1 MKSHNAMK
9 DAEAVDAGWEA
20 TRGAIYGA
28 IKWGAVTAVLGGIG
42 YAVSPLYRG
51 LTVQF
56 KVYVFLSLVRNQLLL
71 PTVLEFTHPERGT
84 RQQLHPDVRHGL
96 WQHDR
101 SRPPAARVRG
111 ASEDTETTPE
121 GQGDVAEIRRRVWQG
136 R

>member
-56 KVYVFLSLVRNQLLL
+56 KVYIQMSGMVFGSMIEADHRLR
-71 PTVLEFTHPERGT
+71 EYE
-84 RQQLHPDVRHGL
+84 
-96 WQHDR
+96 
-101 SRPPAARVRG
+101 ARVRIQKRLQRDR
-111 ASEDTETTPE
+111 AMWQKFEDEYGKDDDE
-121 GQGDVAEIRRRVWQG
+121 
-136 R
+136 